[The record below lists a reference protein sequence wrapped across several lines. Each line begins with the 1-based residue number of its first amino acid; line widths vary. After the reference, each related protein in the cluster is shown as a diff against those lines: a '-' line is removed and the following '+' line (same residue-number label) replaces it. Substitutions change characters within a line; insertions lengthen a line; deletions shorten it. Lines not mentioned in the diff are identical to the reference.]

1 MDSVLHAKSR
11 GLNFILRTVEPIK
24 TFKSM
29 KKLYHVA
36 LTKESEG
43 AWDEFARIRKMSQE
57 LLWNS
62 KRWPV

>member
-24 TFKSM
+24 TSKSM
-29 KKLYHVA
+29 KKRYHVA

-43 AWDEFARIRKMSQE
+43 A
-57 LLWNS
+57 
-62 KRWPV
+62 